1 MSAEQQAKKPIATS
15 GTATTAV
22 HGSFLPF
29 IGHFPVNTQYQILGA
44 VFLVSMLLAV
54 VAISLQNQAA
64 TRGAAY
70 VAISGQIRPLAQQVP
85 KAAAIAMEG
94 DAVGFKELRQA
105 RNRFAQ
111 LVDRLSSGGNY
122 EGIALPPTSAAS
134 REELDQL
141 TDIWIRQDR
150 TLAIIFA
157 QEKSL
162 ILLSQLAQESHRHSA
177 KLTAAADAAGSRV
190 ALLVERIQ
198 RGITQAG
205 WAPGFDELVWTQI
218 GADLEAVLK
227 LMPADETLVT
237 TLKKL
242 QEIRNMLPAD
252 MKPVI
257 QARSLGTKLNRESQV
272 LGDAADALVTA
283 YQEEL
288 AGRRDTTLLATLTGT
303 VALIMLALIVM
314 VFREDATRRS
324 AEALRL
330 QQLAEAEK
338 EATQAAILRLM
349 NELGD
354 LADGDLTIRATVSED
369 ITGAIADSINYTVE
383 ELGVLV
389 ARINQAAERVT
400 QATEAAQKTSTE
412 LLAASEIQT
421 REIEH
426 AGTQISAMAQS
437 MTDVSGNAHESAD
450 VARLSLDV
458 AQKGAGAVA
467 DTIAG
472 MNDIRSQIQETA
484 KRIKRLGESSQEI
497 GEIVELISDITEQT
511 NVLALNAA
519 IQAASAGEAG
529 RGFSVVAEEV
539 QRLAERSGEA
549 TKQIAALVK
558 TIQTDTHDAV
568 SAMENATQNV
578 VEGAKRSDAAG
589 QSLAEISSVSEKLA
603 QLIQNISIS
612 TQHQADIA
620 TSVAQAMDGIR
631 QITDQTTRG
640 TQQTAGSVGELATL
654 ATELKG
660 SVAGFRV

>member
-1 MSAEQQAKKPIATS
+1 MSAEQQAENAVATPQAAPAR
-15 GTATTAV
+15 TR
-22 HGSFLPF
+22 GSSLPF
-29 IGHFPVNTQYQILGA
+29 IGRFPVNAQFQILGA
-44 VFLVSMLLAV
+44 VFLVFLLAAV
-54 VAISLQNQAA
+54 IAVYQQNQAA
-64 TRGAAY
+64 TRGSAY
-70 VAISGQIRPLAQQVP
+70 LAISGQIRPLAQQVP

-94 DAVGFKELRQA
+94 DAAGFKELRQA

-111 LVDRLSSGGNY
+111 LVDRLSSGGDY
-122 EGIALPPTSAAS
+122 EGISLPPTSDAS
-134 REELDQL
+134 RADLDQL
-141 TDIWIRQDR
+141 TEVWIKQDR
-150 TLAIIFA
+150 TIAILFA

-162 ILLSQLAQESHRHSA
+162 ILLSQLAQETHRHSA
-177 KLTAAADAAGSRV
+177 KLTASADAAGSRV

-218 GADLEAVLK
+218 GADLDAALK
-227 LMPADETLVT
+227 LMPADESLVA

-242 QEIRNMLPAD
+242 QEIRSQLPAD

-272 LGDAADALVTA
+272 LGGAADSLVTA
-283 YQEEL
+283 YQNEL
-288 AGRRDTTLLATLTGT
+288 AGRRDTSLLAILTGSI
-303 VALIMLALIVM
+303 ALIMLVLIVV
-314 VFREDATRRS
+314 VFQQDATRRA
-324 AEALRL
+324 AESLRL

-338 EATQAAILRLM
+338 DATQAAILRLM

-389 ARINQAAERVT
+389 TRINQAAARVT
-400 QATEAAQKTSTE
+400 EATEAAQKTSTE
-412 LLAASEIQT
+412 LLSASEIQT
-421 REIEH
+421 REIER
-426 AGTQISAMAQS
+426 AGNQVSAMARS

-458 AQKGAGAVA
+458 AEKGAGAVA

-578 VEGAKRSDAAG
+578 IEGAKRSDAAG
-589 QSLAEISSVSEKLA
+589 QSLAEISTVSEKLA
-603 QLIQNISIS
+603 RLIQNISAS
-612 TQHQADIA
+612 TQQQAEIA
-620 TSVAQAMDGIR
+620 TGVAQAMDGIR

-640 TQQTAGSVGELATL
+640 TKQSAVSVGELATL